1 MSTPDRLTKTQRR
14 DEARAAALKLRE
26 QQQRTAKRQRTIVI
40 AAAVGGVVVL
50 AVLIWTILAQGS
62 HPSTLADVALR
73 PAGSTLSGGIPVGA
87 DGVAGSTATATPAA
101 DAVVV
106 AVYSD
111 YLCPICGVFEQTNGA
126 TLDELRQSGAIVVEY
141 HPVSI
146 LDRSSGGTAYST
158 RSATAAALVAAQAPE
173 AFVAFHNALFTN
185 QPAETSDTPYLTD
198 AQIAEIARTAGVP
211 EAVAATIESGEYLGT
226 QADAAGKPLDQ
237 TYVPWVLA
245 ATEQASKD
253 LGQLG
258 TPTIVIDGKVL
269 DTKQYNWQEP
279 GVLAQ
284 AIADAKG

>member
-14 DEARAAALKLRE
+14 DEARVAALKLRE
-26 QQQRTAKRQRTIVI
+26 QQQRTAKRQRTIAI
-40 AAAVGGVVVL
+40 AVAVGGVIVL
-50 AVLIWTILAQGS
+50 AVVIWTIFAQGNRS
-62 HPSTLADVALR
+62 SLADVALR
-73 PAGSTLSGGIPVGA
+73 PAGSTLSGGIPV
-87 DGVAGSTATATPAA
+87 A

-126 TLDELRQSGAIVVEY
+126 TLDQLRQSGEIVVEY

-198 AQIAEIARTAGVP
+198 AQIADIARTAGVP
-211 EAVAATIESGEYLGT
+211 DAVAATIESGEYLGT

-237 TYVPWVLA
+237 TYVPWVIA
-245 ATEQASKD
+245 ATDQASKD

-269 DTKQYNWQEP
+269 DAKQYNWQEP
-279 GVLAQ
+279 GQLAK

>member
-1 MSTPDRLTKTQRR
+1 MPTPDRLTKTQRR

-26 QQQRTAKRQRTIVI
+26 QQQRTAKRQRTIAI
-40 AAAVGGVVVL
+40 GAGVGGVIVL
-50 AVLIWTILAQGS
+50 AVLIWTILAQG
-62 HPSTLADVALR
+62 HRSTLADVALR

-87 DGVAGSTATATPAA
+87 DGVAGSTATPAT

-126 TLDELRQSGAIVVEY
+126 TLDELRQSGEIVVEY

-146 LDRSSGGTAYST
+146 LDRSSGGTDYST

-198 AQIAEIARTAGVP
+198 AQLADIARTAGVP
-211 EAVAATIESGEYLGT
+211 DAVAATIESGEYLGT

-269 DTKQYNWQEP
+269 DPKQYNWQEP
-279 GVLAQ
+279 GQLAQ
-284 AIADAKG
+284 AIQDAKG

>member
-1 MSTPDRLTKTQRR
+1 MPTPDRLTKTQRR

-26 QQQRTAKRQRTIVI
+26 QQQRTAKRQRTIAI
-40 AAAVGGVVVL
+40 AAAVGGVIVL

-87 DGVAGSTATATPAA
+87 DGVAGNTATPAA

-126 TLDELRQSGAIVVEY
+126 TLDQLRQSGEIVVEY

-146 LDRSSGGTAYST
+146 LDRASGGTAYST
-158 RSATAAALVAAQAPE
+158 RSATAAALVAAEAPE
-173 AFVAFHNALFTN
+173 AFVDFHNALFTN
-185 QPAETSDTPYLTD
+185 QPVETSDTPYLTD
-198 AQIAEIARTAGVP
+198 TQLADIARTAGVP
-211 EAVAATIESGEYLGT
+211 DAIAATIESGEYLGT

-269 DTKQYNWQEP
+269 DPKQYNWQEP
-279 GVLAQ
+279 GQLAQ
-284 AIADAKG
+284 AIQDAKG

>member
-26 QQQRTAKRQRTIVI
+26 QQQRTAKRQRTIAI
-40 AAAVGGVVVL
+40 AVAVGGVIVL
-50 AVLIWTILAQGS
+50 AVVIWTIFAQGNRS
-62 HPSTLADVALR
+62 SLADVALR

-126 TLDELRQSGAIVVEY
+126 TLDQLRQSGEIVVEY

-173 AFVAFHNALFTN
+173 AFVDFHNALFTN
-185 QPAETSDTPYLTD
+185 QPVETSDTPYLTD
-198 AQIAEIARTAGVP
+198 AQIADLARTAGVP
-211 EAVAATIESGEYLGT
+211 DAVAATIESGEYLGT
-226 QADAAGKPLDQ
+226 QTDAAGKPLDQ

>member
-1 MSTPDRLTKTQRR
+1 MPTPDRLTKTQRR

-26 QQQRTAKRQRTIVI
+26 QQQRTAKRQRTIAI
-40 AAAVGGVVVL
+40 AVGVGGVIVL
-50 AVLIWTILAQGS
+50 AVLIWTILAQGR
-62 HPSTLADVALR
+62 PSTLADVALR

-87 DGVAGSTATATPAA
+87 DGVAGSTATPAA

-126 TLDELRQSGAIVVEY
+126 ALDQLRQSGEIVVEY

-146 LDRSSGGTAYST
+146 LDRASGGTAYST
-158 RSATAAALVAAQAPE
+158 RSATAAVLVAAQAPE
-173 AFVAFHNALFTN
+173 AFVDFHNALFTN

-198 AQIAEIARTAGVP
+198 AQLAEIARTAGVP

-279 GVLAQ
+279 GQLAQ
-284 AIADAKG
+284 AIQDAKG

>member
-26 QQQRTAKRQRTIVI
+26 QQQRIAKRQRTIAI
-40 AAAVGGVVVL
+40 AAAVGGAIVL
-50 AVLIWTILAQGS
+50 TVLIWTILAQGNR
-62 HPSTLADVALR
+62 PALADVALR

-87 DGVAGSTATATPAA
+87 DGVAGGIATPAA
-101 DAVVV
+101 DAIVV

-111 YLCPICGVFEQTNGA
+111 YLCPICGVFEQTNGP
-126 TLDELRQSGAIVVEY
+126 TLDELRQSGEIVVEY

-146 LDRSSGGTAYST
+146 LDRASGGTAYST
-158 RSATAAALVAAQAPE
+158 RSATAAALVAAEAPE
-173 AFVAFHNALFTN
+173 TFVDFHNALFAN
-185 QPAETSDTPYLTD
+185 QPAESSDTPYLTD
-198 AQIAEIARTAGVP
+198 VQIADLARTAGVP
-211 EAVAATIESGEYLGT
+211 DAVAATIESGEYLGT
-226 QADAAGKPLDQ
+226 QTDAAGKPLDQ

-269 DTKQYNWQEP
+269 DTDQYNWQEP

-284 AIADAKG
+284 AIQDAKG

>member
-14 DEARAAALKLRE
+14 DEARAVALKLRE
-26 QQQRTAKRQRTIVI
+26 QQQRTAKRQRTIAIGVG
-40 AAAVGGVVVL
+40 VGGVIVL

-87 DGVAGSTATATPAA
+87 DGVAGSTATPASA

-126 TLDELRQSGAIVVEY
+126 TLDQLRQSGEIVVEY

-173 AFVAFHNALFTN
+173 AFVDFHNALFTN
-185 QPAETSDTPYLTD
+185 QPVETSDTPYLTD
-198 AQIAEIARTAGVP
+198 AQIADLARTAGVP
-211 EAVAATIESGEYLGT
+211 DAVAATIESGEYLGT

>member
-26 QQQRTAKRQRTIVI
+26 QQQRVAKRRRTITI
-40 AAAVGGVVVL
+40 AVAVGGVIVL
-50 AVLIWTILAQGS
+50 AVLIWTILAQG
-62 HPSTLADVALR
+62 HRSTLADVALR

-87 DGVAGSTATATPAA
+87 DGLAGSTATPAA

-126 TLDELRQSGAIVVEY
+126 TLDQLRQSGEIVLEY

-146 LDRSSGGTAYST
+146 LDRASGGTAYST
-158 RSATAAALVAAQAPE
+158 RSATAVALVAAEAPE
-173 AFVAFHNALFTN
+173 AFVDFHNALFTN

-198 AQIAEIARTAGVP
+198 TQLADIARTAGVP
-211 EAVAATIESGEYLGT
+211 DAVAATIESGEYLGT

-269 DTKQYNWQEP
+269 DPKQYNWQEP
-279 GVLAQ
+279 GQLAQ
-284 AIADAKG
+284 AIQDAKG

>member
-26 QQQRTAKRQRTIVI
+26 QQQRTAKRQRTIAI
-40 AAAVGGVVVL
+40 AVAVGGVIVL
-50 AVLIWTILAQGS
+50 AVVIWTIFAQGNRS
-62 HPSTLADVALR
+62 SLADVALR

-87 DGVAGSTATATPAA
+87 DGVAGSTATPAA

-126 TLDELRQSGAIVVEY
+126 ALDQLRQSGEIVVEY

-146 LDRSSGGTAYST
+146 LDRASGGTAYST
-158 RSATAAALVAAQAPE
+158 RSATAAVLVAAQAPE
-173 AFVAFHNALFTN
+173 AFVEFHNALFTN

-198 AQIAEIARTAGVP
+198 AQLAEIARTAGVP

-279 GVLAQ
+279 GQLAQ
-284 AIADAKG
+284 AIQDAKG

>member
-26 QQQRTAKRQRTIVI
+26 QQQRTAKRQRTIAI
-40 AAAVGGVVVL
+40 AVAVGGVIVL
-50 AVLIWTILAQGS
+50 AVVIWTIFAQGNRS
-62 HPSTLADVALR
+62 SVADVALR

-87 DGVAGSTATATPAA
+87 DGVAGSTATPATA

-126 TLDELRQSGAIVVEY
+126 TLDQLRQSGEIVVEY

-173 AFVAFHNALFTN
+173 AFVDFHNALFTN
-185 QPAETSDTPYLTD
+185 QPVETSDTPYLTD
-198 AQIAEIARTAGVP
+198 VQIADLARTVGVP
-211 EAVAATIESGEYLGT
+211 DAVAATIESGEYLGT

-269 DTKQYNWQEP
+269 DVKQYNWQEP
-279 GVLAQ
+279 GQLAK

>member
-26 QQQRTAKRQRTIVI
+26 QQQRTAKRQRTIAI
-40 AAAVGGVVVL
+40 AAAVGGVIVL
-50 AVLIWTILAQGS
+50 AVLIWTILAQGR
-62 HPSTLADVALR
+62 PSTLADVALR

-87 DGVAGSTATATPAA
+87 DGVAGSTATPAA

-126 TLDELRQSGAIVVEY
+126 TLDQLRQSGEIVLEY

-146 LDRSSGGTAYST
+146 LDRASGGTAYST
-158 RSATAAALVAAQAPE
+158 RSATAAALVAAEAPE
-173 AFVAFHNALFTN
+173 AFVDFHNALFTN

-198 AQIAEIARTAGVP
+198 TQLADIARTAGVP
-211 EAVAATIESGEYLGT
+211 DAIAATIESGEYLGT

-279 GVLAQ
+279 GQLAQ
-284 AIADAKG
+284 AIQDAKG

>member
-1 MSTPDRLTKTQRR
+1 MPD
-14 DEARAAALKLRE
+14 LR
-26 QQQRTAKRQRTIVI
+26 
-40 AAAVGGVVVL
+40 GV
-50 AVLIWTILAQGS
+50 
-62 HPSTLADVALR
+62 
-73 PAGSTLSGGIPVGA
+73 
-87 DGVAGSTATATPAA
+87 
-101 DAVVV
+101 
-106 AVYSD
+106 
-111 YLCPICGVFEQTNGA
+111 EQTNGA
-126 TLDELRQSGAIVVEY
+126 TLDELRQSGEIVVEY

-146 LDRSSGGTAYST
+146 LDRASGGTAYST
-158 RSATAAALVAAQAPE
+158 RSATAAVLVAAQAPE
-173 AFVAFHNALFTN
+173 AFVEFHNALFTN

-198 AQIAEIARTAGVP
+198 AQLADIARTAGVP
-211 EAVAATIESGEYLGT
+211 DAVAATIESGEYLGT
-226 QADAAGKPLDQ
+226 QTDAAGKPLDQ

>member
-26 QQQRTAKRQRTIVI
+26 QQQRTAKRQRTIAI
-40 AAAVGGVVVL
+40 AVAVGGVIVL
-50 AVLIWTILAQGS
+50 AVVIWTIFAQGNRS
-62 HPSTLADVALR
+62 SVADVALR

-87 DGVAGSTATATPAA
+87 DGVAGSTATPATA

-126 TLDELRQSGAIVVEY
+126 TLDQLRQSGEIVVEY

-173 AFVAFHNALFTN
+173 AFVDFHNALFTN
-185 QPAETSDTPYLTD
+185 QPVETSDTPYLTD
-198 AQIAEIARTAGVP
+198 VQIADLARTVGVP
-211 EAVAATIESGEYLGT
+211 DAVAATIESGEYLGT

>member
-1 MSTPDRLTKTQRR
+1 MPTPDRLTKTQRR

-26 QQQRTAKRQRTIVI
+26 QQQRTAKRRRTITI
-40 AAAVGGVVVL
+40 AVAVGGVIVL
-50 AVLIWTILAQGS
+50 AVLIWTILAQGR
-62 HPSTLADVALR
+62 PSTLADVALR

-87 DGVAGSTATATPAA
+87 DGLAGSTATPAA

-126 TLDELRQSGAIVVEY
+126 ALDQLRQSGEIVVEY

-146 LDRSSGGTAYST
+146 LDRASGGTAYST
-158 RSATAAALVAAQAPE
+158 RSATAAVLVAAQAPE
-173 AFVAFHNALFTN
+173 AFVEFHNALFTN

-198 AQIAEIARTAGVP
+198 AQLAEIARTAGVP

-279 GVLAQ
+279 GQLAQ
-284 AIADAKG
+284 AIQDAKG

>member
-1 MSTPDRLTKTQRR
+1 MPTPDRLTKTQRR

-26 QQQRTAKRQRTIVI
+26 QQQRTAKRQRTIAI
-40 AAAVGGVVVL
+40 AVGVGGVIVL
-50 AVLIWTILAQGS
+50 AVLIWTILAQGR
-62 HPSTLADVALR
+62 PSTLADVALR
-73 PAGSTLSGGIPVGA
+73 PEGSTLSGGIPVGA
-87 DGVAGSTATATPAA
+87 DGVAGSTATPAA

-126 TLDELRQSGAIVVEY
+126 TLDQLRQSGEIVLEY

-146 LDRSSGGTAYST
+146 LDRASGGTAYST
-158 RSATAAALVAAQAPE
+158 RSATAAALVAAEAPE
-173 AFVAFHNALFTN
+173 AFVDFHNALFTN

-198 AQIAEIARTAGVP
+198 TQLADIARTAGVP
-211 EAVAATIESGEYLGT
+211 DAVAATIESGEYLGT

-279 GVLAQ
+279 GQLAQ
-284 AIADAKG
+284 AIQDAKG

>member
-26 QQQRTAKRQRTIVI
+26 QQQRTAKRQRTIAIGVG
-40 AAAVGGVVVL
+40 VGGVIVL
-50 AVLIWTILAQGS
+50 AVLIWTILAQG

-73 PAGSTLSGGIPVGA
+73 PEGSTLSGGIPVGA
-87 DGVAGSTATATPAA
+87 DGVAGGTATPAA

-126 TLDELRQSGAIVVEY
+126 TLDQLRQSGEIVVEY

-146 LDRSSGGTAYST
+146 LDRASGGTAYST
-158 RSATAAALVAAQAPE
+158 RSATAAVLVAAQAPE
-173 AFVAFHNALFTN
+173 AFIDFHNALFTN

-198 AQIAEIARTAGVP
+198 AQLAEIARTAGVP

-279 GVLAQ
+279 GQLAQ
-284 AIADAKG
+284 AIQDAKG

>member
-26 QQQRTAKRQRTIVI
+26 QQQRTAKRQRTIAI
-40 AAAVGGVVVL
+40 AVAVGGVIVL
-50 AVLIWTILAQGS
+50 AVVIWTIFAQGNRS
-62 HPSTLADVALR
+62 SLADVALR

-87 DGVAGSTATATPAA
+87 DGVAGSTATPAAA

-126 TLDELRQSGAIVVEY
+126 TLDQLRQSGEIVVEY

-173 AFVAFHNALFTN
+173 AFVDFHNALFTN
-185 QPAETSDTPYLTD
+185 QPVETSDTPYLTD
-198 AQIAEIARTAGVP
+198 AQIADLARTAGVP
-211 EAVAATIESGEYLGT
+211 DAVAATIESGEYLGT

-279 GVLAQ
+279 GQLAQ

>member
-26 QQQRTAKRQRTIVI
+26 QQQRVAKRQRTIAI
-40 AAAVGGVVVL
+40 AAGVGGVIVL
-50 AVLIWTILAQGS
+50 AVLIWTILAQGG

-87 DGVAGSTATATPAA
+87 DGVAGSTATPAA

-126 TLDELRQSGAIVVEY
+126 TLDELRQSGEIVVEY

-146 LDRSSGGTAYST
+146 LDRASGGTAYST

-173 AFVAFHNALFTN
+173 AFIDFHNALFTN

-198 AQIAEIARTAGVP
+198 AQIAETARTAGVP

-269 DTKQYNWQEP
+269 DPKQYNWQEP
-279 GVLAQ
+279 GQLAQ

>member
-26 QQQRTAKRQRTIVI
+26 QQQQAAKRRRTIAI
-40 AAAVGGVVVL
+40 AVAVGGVIVL
-50 AVLIWTILAQGS
+50 AVLIWTIFAQGNRS
-62 HPSTLADVALR
+62 SLADVALR

-87 DGVAGSTATATPAA
+87 DGVAGDTATPAA

-111 YLCPICGVFEQTNGA
+111 YLCPVCGVFEQTNGA
-126 TLDELRQSGAIVVEY
+126 TLDQLRQSGEIVLEY

-146 LDRSSGGTAYST
+146 LDRASGGTAYST
-158 RSATAAALVAAQAPE
+158 RSATAAALVAAEAPE
-173 AFVAFHNALFTN
+173 AFVDFHNALFTN
-185 QPAETSDTPYLTD
+185 QPVETSDTPYLTD
-198 AQIAEIARTAGVP
+198 TQLADIARTAGVP
-211 EAVAATIESGEYLGT
+211 DAVAAAIESGEYLGT

-269 DTKQYNWQEP
+269 DTKQYNWQEA

-284 AIADAKG
+284 AIQDAKG

>member
-14 DEARAAALKLRE
+14 DEARATALKLRE
-26 QQQRTAKRQRTIVI
+26 EQQRVAKRQRTIAIGVG
-40 AAAVGGVVVL
+40 VGGVIVL
-50 AVLIWTILAQGS
+50 AVLIWTILAQG

-87 DGVAGSTATATPAA
+87 DGVAGSTATPAAA

-126 TLDELRQSGAIVVEY
+126 TLDELRQSGEIVVEY

-146 LDRSSGGTAYST
+146 LDRASGGTAYST
-158 RSATAAALVAAQAPE
+158 RSATAAALVAAEAPE
-173 AFVAFHNALFTN
+173 AFVDFHNALFTN
-185 QPAETSDTPYLTD
+185 QPVETSDTPYLTD
-198 AQIAEIARTAGVP
+198 TQLADIARTAGVP
-211 EAVAATIESGEYLGT
+211 DAVAATIESGEYLGT

-253 LGQLG
+253 LGQVG

-269 DTKQYNWQEP
+269 DTKKYNWQET
-279 GVLAQ
+279 GGLAQ

>member
-14 DEARAAALKLRE
+14 DEARATALKLRE
-26 QQQRTAKRQRTIVI
+26 EQQRVAKRQRTIAI
-40 AAAVGGVVVL
+40 AAAVGGVIVL

-87 DGVAGSTATATPAA
+87 DGVAGSTTTPAPA
-101 DAVVV
+101 GAVVV

-126 TLDELRQSGAIVVEY
+126 TLDQLRQSGEIVVEY

-173 AFVAFHNALFTN
+173 AFVDFHNALFTN

-237 TYVPWVLA
+237 SYVPWVLA

>member
-1 MSTPDRLTKTQRR
+1 MPTPDRLTKTQRR

-26 QQQRTAKRQRTIVI
+26 QQQRAAKRQRTIAIGVG
-40 AAAVGGVVVL
+40 VGGVVVL
-50 AVLIWTILAQGS
+50 AVLIWTIFAQGP
-62 HPSTLADVALR
+62 PSTLADVALR

-87 DGVAGSTATATPAA
+87 DGVAGNTATPAA

-126 TLDELRQSGAIVVEY
+126 TLDQLRQSGEIVLEY

-146 LDRSSGGTAYST
+146 LDRASGGTAYST
-158 RSATAAALVAAQAPE
+158 RSATAAALVAAEAPE
-173 AFVAFHNALFTN
+173 AFVDFHDALFTN
-185 QPAETSDTPYLTD
+185 QPVETSDTPYLTD
-198 AQIAEIARTAGVP
+198 PQLADIARTAGVP
-211 EAVAATIESGEYLGT
+211 DAVAATIESGEYFGT

-284 AIADAKG
+284 AIQDAKG